1 VKKLVAT
8 LTLALL
14 AALALAVSPANATHS
29 NGQGPQMDL
38 AAGTGQLDA
47 AGLALKA
54 HVNAMSGPSGEN
66 PQGDFYLEAAISS
79 FPTPFHVRGGVTC
92 LNVVGNRATVG
103 GVIERS
109 DHPAFP
115 EGSGIFLF
123 IRDDDEGVGDGIAA
137 GQNAAPPQTC
147 QFLEPGLPNTQGNF
161 IVHDATP

>member
-66 PQGDFYLEAAISS
+66 PQGDFYLEAATSS

-109 DHPAFP
+109 DNPAFP

-123 IRDDDEGVGDGIAA
+123 IRDDDEGVGDGIGAST
-137 GQNAAPPQTC
+137 NAVPPQTC

>member
-1 VKKLVAT
+1 MKKLVAT

-14 AALALAVSPANATHS
+14 AALALAVSPAKATHS

-66 PQGDFYLEAAISS
+66 PQGNFYLEAATSS
-79 FPTPFHVRGGVTC
+79 TAFDVRGGVTC

-109 DHPAFP
+109 DNPQFP

-147 QFLEPGLPNTQGNF
+147 QEFLEPGLPNTQGNF

>member
-14 AALALAVSPANATHS
+14 AALALSVSPANATHS

-38 AAGTGQLDA
+38 
-47 AGLALKA
+47 
-54 HVNAMSGPSGEN
+54 
-66 PQGDFYLEAAISS
+66 EAATSS
-79 FPTPFHVRGGVTC
+79 TAFDVRGGVTC

-123 IRDDDEGVGDGIAA
+123 IRDDDEGVGDGIGAST
-137 GQNAAPPQTC
+137 NAVPPQTC